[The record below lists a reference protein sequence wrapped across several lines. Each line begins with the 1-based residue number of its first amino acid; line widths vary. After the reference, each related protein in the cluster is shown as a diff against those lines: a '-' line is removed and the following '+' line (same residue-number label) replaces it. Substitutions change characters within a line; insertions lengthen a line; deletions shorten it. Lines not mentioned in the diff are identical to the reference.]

1 MDNSAQ
7 QQDNGQPIDFQLR
20 PNLNNQDSSLKAERN
35 ITDILLEE
43 RLITPEQHSQL
54 IIEAN
59 KRSVPID
66 KLLLDLK
73 VVNQEQYYEARAKL
87 TNIPFV
93 SVGALPFS
101 PEALSFVPKGVAQR
115 FTLIPFSYDK
125 TKLTLS
131 IAMADPLDFEAIN
144 FVQQKTGLTVN
155 VFQGIPSEIAES
167 IETQYSIG
175 LIGEVKEALAETEKI
190 SAVKTF
196 DKESIAQVIKEAPI
210 AKIVSTILEYAMKS
224 RASDIHLEPQV
235 DRVRVRYRID
245 GILYE
250 RLSLPKGVQ
259 EAVVSRIKILSGLK
273 IDEHRTPQDGRF
285 NFKYQDLEVDLRVSD
300 LPTAFG
306 EKIVMRLLKKSGG
319 VPTLTELGIRGT
331 SQKALELAI
340 QRTHGIIIVCGP
352 TGSGKTTTLYSVLSR
367 LNTTK
372 VNISTLEDP
381 VEYQIAGV
389 NQVQINPDVGL
400 TFETGLRAF
409 LRQDPNIILV
419 GEIRDIQTTDLAIQA
434 ALTGHLVFSTLHTSN
449 AAGTLPRLIDMGAE
463 TFLIASTLTAIVGQR
478 IVRKICDSCKTSYM
492 PTPEVVAEM
501 KAVLGSFMPNTEIKL
516 YKGKG
521 CEVCGQSGYLGRIG
535 IYEVLTITHA
545 VATKILERADANTIE
560 SLAKQEGMITM
571 KQDGYLKAI
580 EGVTSLEEILR
591 VAQE

>member
-1 MDNSAQ
+1 MDNTAQ
-7 QQDNGQPIDFQLR
+7 QQANGTTNDFTLR
-20 PNLNNQDSSLKAERN
+20 PNLNGQNSGIKSERN
-35 ITDILLEE
+35 IADILQEE
-43 RLITPEQHSQL
+43 RLITSEQHNQ
-54 IIEAN
+54 IIQEAN
-59 KRSVPID
+59 RRGVSID
-66 KLLLDLK
+66 KLILDLK

-93 SVGALPFS
+93 SVTSLPFS
-101 PEALSFVPKGVAQR
+101 PESLSFIPKGVAQR
-115 FTLIPFSYDK
+115 FNLIPFSYDK
-125 TKLTLS
+125 AKLTLS
-131 IAMADPLDFEAIN
+131 VAMADPLDFEAIN
-144 FVQQKTGLTVN
+144 FIQQKTGLTVN
-155 VFQGIPSEIAES
+155 VFQAIPSEISET

-210 AKIVSTILEYAMKS
+210 AKIVSTILEYAIKS
-224 RASDIHLEPQV
+224 RASDIHMEPQE

-273 IDEHRTPQDGRF
+273 IDEHRSPQDGRF
-285 NFKYQDLEVDLRVSD
+285 NFKYAEQEVDLRVSV

-319 VPTLTELGIRGT
+319 IPTLTELGIRGT
-331 SQKALELAI
+331 SQKALETAI

-352 TGSGKTTTLYSVLSR
+352 TGSGKTTTLYSVLSK

-381 VEYQIAGV
+381 IEYQMAGV
-389 NQVQINPDVGL
+389 NQVQVNPDVGL

-419 GEIRDIQTTDLAIQA
+419 GEIRDKQTTDLAIQA
-434 ALTGHLVFSTLHTSN
+434 SLTGHLVFSTLHTSN
-449 AAGTLPRLIDMGAE
+449 AAGTIPRLIDMGAE
-463 TFLIASTLTAIVGQR
+463 TFLLASTLTAIVGQR
-478 IVRKICDSCKTSYM
+478 IVRKICDSCKMSYI
-492 PTPEVVAEM
+492 PTPQIVEEV
-501 KAVLGSFMPNTEIKL
+501 KSVLGNLMPNGEIKL

-521 CEVCGQSGYLGRIG
+521 CESCGQSGYTGRIG
-535 IYEVLTITHA
+535 IYEVLTVSQAI
-545 VATKILERADANTIE
+545 ATKILEHADANTIE
-560 SLAKQEGMITM
+560 NMAKQEGMITM

-580 EGVTSLEEILR
+580 EGVTSLEEVLR